1 MATAYEWMQIR
12 EQDRVEK
19 EMKTLQS
26 TKIKS
31 LTTQIE
37 KFKLEFS
44 AKHSEF
50 KLMKEELELK
60 ETHLKKMQADLQAL
74 KEHSDELIISEH
86 ALLRYLERVYKLDLA
101 KLTKEIV
108 PEHLNVTIADLG
120 NGEYHTGDGYSV
132 KVVDNVVVTIL
143 DEELRHPTKSMK
155 QKRKT
160 TTHRFKKPS
169 YEPTIKEYLEDIA

>member
-1 MATAYEWMQIR
+1 
-12 EQDRVEK
+12 
-19 EMKTLQS
+19 MKNLKS

-31 LTTQIE
+31 LSTQIE
-37 KFKLEFS
+37 KFKLELT

-60 ETHLKKMQADLQAL
+60 EAHLKKMQSDLQAL

-86 ALLRYLERVYKLDLA
+86 ALLRYLERVYKLDLS

-108 PEHLNVTIADLG
+108 PDALTTTIKELG
-120 NGEYHTGDGYSV
+120 NGEYHTEEGYSV

-143 DEELRHPTKSMK
+143 DEEIK
-155 QKRKT
+155 QPIKT
-160 TTHRFKKPS
+160 IKKKKVTNRSKKPS
-169 YEPTIKEYLEDIA
+169 YEPTIKEQLEDIA